1 MREEVFAKVVDE
13 GQMGAALY
21 SLDRPLGCPGLGGWK
36 FFEGHYMTRVKGADA
51 TWILSVSEFAPDNVV
66 TLILDGD
73 AIMGI
78 EV

>member
-1 MREEVFAKVVDE
+1 MREEVFVTVVDE

-21 SLDRPLGCPGLGGWK
+21 SLDKPRGCPGLGGWK
-36 FFEGHYMTRVKGADA
+36 FFEGDYVTRVKGEEAA
-51 TWILSVSEFAPDNVV
+51 RILAVSEFAPDNTV